1 MYQAKTQDRG
11 SWRVHDD
18 SVTSSAVGQL
28 QLRTEL
34 ARALD
39 RHELVLHYQPVVR
52 LADRE
57 VIGYEALL
65 RWQHPTRGL
74 LAPGAFLDVIVDS
87 EFETPV
93 TDWVLLRACL
103 DAAHRPAAQRRVSVN
118 VTSTQFARPDLPDV
132 VAACL
137 SASGLAPYDLVLEL
151 TEDRL
156 LSRSDGAELLERMRR
171 LGVSIAIDDFG
182 SGYAGLQYLQRF
194 PAVDIIKLD
203 RGFVAGVGRDKV
215 SENIVRA
222 VVDLVRSCALMLVVE
237 GVETAD
243 QDEFLRGLGADAAQG
258 YYYGRPAAPGK
269 LSLSTMRA

>member
-1 MYQAKTQDRG
+1 M
-11 SWRVHDD
+11 
-18 SVTSSAVGQL
+18 
-28 QLRTEL
+28 
-34 ARALD
+34 
-39 RHELVLHYQPVVR
+39 
-52 LADRE
+52 
-57 VIGYEALL
+57 
-65 RWQHPTRGL
+65 
-74 LAPGAFLDVIVDS
+74 
-87 EFETPV
+87 

-103 DAAHRPAAQRRVSVN
+103 DAAQRPAAQRRVSVN

-132 VAACL
+132 VSACL
-137 SASGLAPYDLVLEL
+137 SASGLAPSDLVLEL

-222 VVDLVRSCALMLVVE
+222 VVELVRSCGLTLIVE
-237 GVETAD
+237 GVETEEQA
-243 QDEFLRGLGADAAQG
+243 EFLRGLGTDAAQG
-258 YYYGRPAAPGK
+258 YHYGRPVPPDQLRA
-269 LSLSTMRA
+269 STLRL